1 MRECVEHLE
10 ESPSAF
16 VPRTTIDL
24 GTVDLAAPITED
36 RRQAIVD
43 VCVHAVL
50 ATAAGPFIDNHK
62 LSEFISDRFDQLYD
76 GRHFDFALV
85 LRALLKIEGVREQDL
100 YVGIVNLMGQLSTM
114 DVVMEEP
121 RLSLDT
127 ATRQRLLDTARA
139 ATESARATFERRRLR
154 AAVANLDRRRL
165 GDLMV
170 NAQLI
175 TPTQLVA
182 ALAAQEQ
189 HGGRLGTNLIEM
201 GFVSP
206 SSLAHFLSSQLDLP
220 CVTSIGHVEREVLD
234 LVPAEIVARHK
245 VFPIELDHGDIVL
258 AMADPS
264 SLAAIEEIERLTG
277 RVVRPTVAP
286 ELVITYALARYYN
299 HRQPTRIRHHATAPR
314 MPAMDAHAYS
324 LGDLASDFA
333 RAEDRL
339 DILSMAQRYLG
350 DRYASSAVF
359 DVANGVVRGFSAIGV
374 RGDAREIRS
383 HFVQTRGDVPDDAWF
398 VGVMGTDDKHPVEVL
413 AVRTEDGELT
423 GLLVGVAPKWPSH
436 PEERRRVVAL
446 TASALRMVELREEI
460 LLVADA

>member
-1 MRECVEHLE
+1 MRAIVQLQE
-10 ESPSAF
+10 PKSAY
-16 VPRTTIDL
+16 VPTTTTDL
-24 GTVDLAAPITED
+24 GTVDLAAPIAED
-36 RRQAIVD
+36 QRHAIAD

-50 ATAAGPFIDNHK
+50 ATAAGPFIDAQK
-62 LSEFISDRFDQLYD
+62 LSDFIMGRLDQLYD
-76 GRHFDFALV
+76 GRHFDFAPV
-85 LRALLKIEGVREQDL
+85 LRALLKIDGVKEQDL

-121 RLSLDT
+121 RMTLDS
-127 ATRQRLLDTARA
+127 ATRQRLLDMARA

-154 AAVANLDRRRL
+154 AAVAHLERKRL

-170 NAQLI
+170 EAKLL
-175 TPTQLVA
+175 TPTHLVA

-220 CVTSIGHVEREVLD
+220 CVTAIGHVEREVLD
-234 LVPAEIVARHK
+234 LVPSDIAARHK

-264 SLAAIEEIERLTG
+264 SLDAIEEIERLTG

-314 MPAMDAHAYS
+314 MPATEVGGYGMA
-324 LGDLASDFA
+324 DLASDFA

-339 DILSMAQRYLG
+339 DILAMVQRYVAE
-350 DRYASSAVF
+350 RYATSAVF
-359 DVANGVVRGFSAIGV
+359 DVADGVVRGFSASGV
-374 RGDAREIRS
+374 KGDPREIRNQ
-383 HFVQTRGDVPDDAWF
+383 FVQSRGAVPPASWF
-398 VGVMGTDDKHPVEVL
+398 ASALGVEGRSIEIVEI
-413 AVRTEDGELT
+413 RTEDDELT
-423 GLLVGVAPKWPSH
+423 AIVVGVASKRAVQPA
-436 PEERRRVVAL
+436 EQRRVTAL